1 MILYSFVTKPQEF
14 DEEKSNSNS
23 ENPFD
28 WHIPKN
34 TAPVNVVCSAL
45 LFEIEVADE
54 TNQVVYDKQKLV
66 SALKQHI
73 QDLEWFKCKTP
84 KEQEQ
89 VFEYIEGFEPLNP
102 LIDY

>member
-1 MILYSFVTKPQEF
+1 MMLYSFLTNPQEF
-14 DEEKSNSNS
+14 DDKKSNNDS

-34 TAPVNVVCSAL
+34 TAPIDVVCSAL

-54 TNQVVYDKQKLV
+54 TDQVVYDKDKLV

-73 QDLEWFKCKTP
+73 QDLDWFKCKTL
-84 KEQEQ
+84 KEQKK
-89 VFEYIEGFEPLNP
+89 VFEYIEEYEPLNP